1 MVMKK
6 YILAIL
12 VCASWS
18 FISNEVSEGVI
29 TYTTKVN
36 MHKRIP
42 AEQEEMKKMI
52 PEFNTSQN
60 LLVFNELSSLYKAV
74 PPDENPFEAQ
84 GGPGGGRMVMRMFNQ
99 NETYFDRD
107 KEMVILVREFMGKKY
122 LTKNDS
128 KRLPWKLGSDTKE
141 IQGLLCKNAFFTDE
155 NQREI
160 TAWYTEELRI
170 PIGPD
175 RFHGLPGLIL
185 EVNINEDEM
194 VINVDKMDF
203 RALKKNELKEPKSG
217 QEITDEEYRAMIQEQ
232 MEKMGAQGGQGG
244 FRMMIRN

>member
-1 MVMKK
+1 MKK

-12 VCASWS
+12 VCASWA

-29 TYTTKVN
+29 TYSTKIN

-42 AEQEEMKKMI
+42 AGQEEMKKMM

-60 LLVFNELSSLYKAV
+60 LLVFNQLSSLYKAV
-74 PPDENPFEAQ
+74 PPDENPFESQA
-84 GGPGGGRMVMRMFNQ
+84 GPGGGQMVIRIANQ

-107 KEMVILVREFMGKKY
+107 EDMVIQLREFMGKKY
-122 LTKNDS
+122 LTKNDT
-128 KRLPWKLGSDTKE
+128 KRLPWKLGTETKE
-141 IQGLLCKNAFFTDE
+141 IQGFLCRNAFFTDE
-155 NQREI
+155 NEREI
-160 TAWYTEELRI
+160 LAWYTEELRI
-170 PIGPD
+170 PLGPD
-175 RFHGLPGLIL
+175 RFHGLPGLIM

-194 VINVDKMDF
+194 VISVEKLDF
-203 RALKKNELKEPKSG
+203 RSLKKNELKEPKVG
-217 QEITDEEYRAMIQEQ
+217 KEITDEAYRAMMQEQ